1 MTMRRIF
8 AAALLLT
15 AVLAPQRGISGQ
27 QANPAEHPKVAK
39 LVLRDT
45 IQPMSEEILAR
56 ALASAADERDA
67 ALVIELNTPGG
78 LLESTRNIVQHMEQ
92 SPVPVIIFVAPT
104 GARAASAGFFLL
116 EAADVAVMAPG
127 TNTGAAHP
135 VLEGQTLDPV
145 MKEKLENDAAAFLRS
160 YAARRGRNVDAA
172 ESAIRESKAFGD
184 QEALNLKLID
194 FIAADDADLLRQL
207 NGRPITRFDGSKLTL
222 QLAGAQMVEI
232 RPTLREN
239 ILDKLMDPNLA
250 LVILLLGAL
259 LIYLEFHIPGTVVPG
274 AAGALLVLLAA
285 FSLNLLPLHY
295 ASVALLI
302 CGLLLVVGEAKFPS
316 HGLLS
321 LVGTAAVIFGMLTLV
336 NAPVPELRI
345 RLATTLAAALTFGAI
360 TFVVARMAWRARQN
374 KVKTGMQA
382 LLGEVAVAQTPLEPQ
397 GQVLVRGELWTAH
410 CPQGARK
417 GDSVFVRG
425 YHDLTLEVER
435 RG

>member
-1 MTMRRIF
+1 MRTLRLF
-8 AAALLLT
+8 AWA
-15 AVLAPQRGISGQ
+15 AVLLVASELLPGLRGQ
-27 QANPAEHPKVAK
+27 QASPAEHPKVAK

-45 IQPMSEEILAR
+45 IQPMSEEILER
-56 ALASAADERDA
+56 ALQSAADERDA
-67 ALVIELNTPGG
+67 VLVIELNTPGG
-78 LLESTRNIVQHMEQ
+78 LLESTRNMVQHMEQ
-92 SPVPVIIFVAPT
+92 SAVPVVIYVAPT

-160 YAARRGRNVDAA
+160 YAARRGRNVEAA
-172 ESAIRESKAFGD
+172 ETAIRESKAFGD
-184 QEALNLKLID
+184 QEALQLKLVD
-194 FIAADDADLLRQL
+194 FIATDDADLLRQL
-207 NGRPITRFDGSKLTL
+207 DGRTITRFDGSKLTL
-222 QLAGAQMVEI
+222 HLAGAQIVEI
-232 RPTLREN
+232 RPTLRES
-239 ILDKLMDPNLA
+239 ILDRLMDPNLA

-259 LIYLEFHIPGTVVPG
+259 LIYVEFHVPGTVVPG
-274 AAGALLVLLAA
+274 AAGALLVLLAL

-316 HGLLS
+316 HGILS

-336 NAPVPELRI
+336 NSPVPELRI
-345 RLATTLAAALTFGAI
+345 RLATTLAAALTFGGI
-360 TFVVARMAWRARQN
+360 TFVVARMALRARHN
-374 KVKTGMQA
+374 KVRTGMQA
-382 LLGEVAVAQTPLEPQ
+382 LLGEVAEVRTPLEPQ

-410 CPQGARK
+410 CPAGARK
-417 GDSVFVRG
+417 GESVVVRG

>member
-1 MTMRRIF
+1 
-8 AAALLLT
+8 
-15 AVLAPQRGISGQ
+15 
-27 QANPAEHPKVAK
+27 
-39 LVLRDT
+39 
-45 IQPMSEEILAR
+45 
-56 ALASAADERDA
+56 
-67 ALVIELNTPGG
+67 
-78 LLESTRNIVQHMEQ
+78 
-92 SPVPVIIFVAPT
+92 
-104 GARAASAGFFLL
+104 
-116 EAADVAVMAPG
+116 
-127 TNTGAAHP
+127 
-135 VLEGQTLDPV
+135 
-145 MKEKLENDAAAFLRS
+145 
-160 YAARRGRNVDAA
+160 
-172 ESAIRESKAFGD
+172 
-184 QEALNLKLID
+184 
-194 FIAADDADLLRQL
+194 
-207 NGRPITRFDGSKLTL
+207 
-222 QLAGAQMVEI
+222 
-232 RPTLREN
+232 
-239 ILDKLMDPNLA
+239 
-250 LVILLLGAL
+250 
-259 LIYLEFHIPGTVVPG
+259 
-274 AAGALLVLLAA
+274 
-285 FSLNLLPLHY
+285 LNLLPLHY

-321 LVGTAAVIFGMLTLV
+321 LVGTAAVIFGMLTLL